1 MHIHVVVHPIHVLYV
16 LLLVQILSS
25 HVQRGTDP
33 AGRLDRSKA
42 RQVHCDALSLQSH
55 ETPEFRRPFLL
66 IFFDTPLG
74 DGAPH
79 ARVWNLSGWA
89 LASG

>member
-1 MHIHVVVHPIHVLYV
+1 MHIHVVVHPLHVLYV

-42 RQVHCDALSLQSH
+42 RQVDGTKRVALVLTISL
-55 ETPEFRRPFLL
+55 FRADRLVGREVPF
-66 IFFDTPLG
+66 
-74 DGAPH
+74 
-79 ARVWNLSGWA
+79 
-89 LASG
+89 